1 VKRESGD
8 GSESKQLSVTCASTA
23 VCYFRCFV
31 AVSAYYLDSFCYLYY
46 LMSSFFSSSC
56 ESMYILVSIRTA
68 FGRWCPPVPRT
79 FTCFRIVAAPFIDFR
94 SLIHTW
100 THTKNG
106 RNEENT
112 QVSSAY
118 TGRHDVMSREAI
130 LGNNIKNNETKHQ
143 SAVLISEC

>member
-1 VKRESGD
+1 MGAKASSCPLRARQRLCVIFAV
-8 GSESKQLSVTCASTA
+8 LSLSLLIILT
-23 VCYFRCFV
+23 
-31 AVSAYYLDSFCYLYY
+31 FCYLYY